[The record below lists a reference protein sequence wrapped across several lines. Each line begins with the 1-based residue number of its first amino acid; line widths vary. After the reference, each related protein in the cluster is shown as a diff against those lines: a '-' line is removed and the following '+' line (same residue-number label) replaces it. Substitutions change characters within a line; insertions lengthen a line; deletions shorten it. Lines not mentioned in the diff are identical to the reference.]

1 MINPNER
8 APPTTRHHVMMTSK
22 KKGKLTKVWWVG
34 PFEMREESLFKSLE
48 FLRLLSHF
56 EKEKKNNFSIDA
68 PR

>member
-34 PFEMREESLFKSLE
+34 PFEMREESLFKSLGV
-48 FLRLLSHF
+48 LHF
-56 EKEKKNNFSIDA
+56 CPILKKKKKQLFD
-68 PR
+68 